1 MQVTLTSLKIKILTS
16 IVIGRNIMI
25 GDILRHYDDNDA
37 VVTSH
42 GCVKTMI
49 KKYSTFLQAKR
60 NCSRD
65 FFIWKQMTRLH

>member
-16 IVIGRNIMI
+16 ILIGRNIMI
-25 GDILRHYDDNDA
+25 GDILGHYDDNDA

-49 KKYSTFLQAKR
+49 NKHSTFLHAKS
-60 NCSRD
+60 NCSKD
-65 FFIWKQMTRLH
+65 FFICKHMTGLH